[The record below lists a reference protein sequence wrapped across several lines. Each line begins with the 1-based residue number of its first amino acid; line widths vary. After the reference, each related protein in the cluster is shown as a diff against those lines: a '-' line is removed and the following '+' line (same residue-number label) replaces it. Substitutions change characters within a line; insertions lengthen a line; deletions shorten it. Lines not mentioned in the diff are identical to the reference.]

1 MKFVELKKDLEKQIK
16 PAYLISGNDRFLCYS
31 ALELI
36 KKSVNISMKELNE
49 VVLSGDNLTFEQISE
64 TASIFPFI
72 DQYRLIQINGFN
84 LKSKEKNNALIQ
96 YLNNPL
102 TSSVIIFFNL
112 EGCENIKVL
121 SNKIEFVDCD
131 KIDNK
136 MIARIIKNK
145 AAQIKVDIED
155 QAIELLILY
164 CNADMARI
172 TSEFEKLVCYVG
184 DNAITEQDIK
194 DLVVQDKEYQ
204 IFELAEF
211 IAKGEKEK
219 ALDLVYTLSNDGKS
233 AFTLLTP
240 LYNNYKRALFVS
252 INKDKTETELANLL
266 GVKEYAIRMTKNQI
280 KVFTPKK
287 LKQIVDLLYE
297 ADRNIKTGKMNDQVA
312 IKTTVLNIL
321 KIRG

>member
-1 MKFVELKKDLEKQIK
+1 MI
-16 PAYLISGNDRFLCYS
+16 
-31 ALELI
+31 
-36 KKSVNISMKELNE
+36 
-49 VVLSGDNLTFEQISE
+49 NLTFEQISE